1 MKETLDARRLCWLVL
16 VVLVAFAYFGGLE
29 APFVYDDKVEVIGN
43 ATIRVLDQWQAIAT
57 YNPSRLL
64 LILSYA
70 LNYHFAGLDPLPY
83 HVVNLAIHGLAVG
96 AALALAEAVGRL
108 ARHPRPLGAALIGV
122 GLWAV
127 HPMGAQAVTYI
138 TGRSES
144 LCALFCL
151 SSMGLW
157 ASALLDERATGKL
170 DLGARALAL
179 LAVAAALL
187 SKEVGL
193 VLPGA
198 LVALELLFPS
208 RGPGASGSASLLERL
223 RAVRWGSFLPLV
235 VLVVAAVLSHMHG
248 WTGGADAQG
257 GAGGLLSL
265 RFLPHEVDRPLGVQL
280 LTQAEVWLRYVGL
293 WLLPVGQ
300 TVFHVV
306 PDAVPGSLRATA
318 ALAGWF
324 TLVGVGAM
332 WGWRNRLV
340 GFALLCGAL
349 FLLPSS
355 SVAPLKESM
364 AEHRAYLLGL
374 FLSLALSWGL
384 SAPAGPRSRAL
395 ARRDRRVVQLGVFLL
410 GFLPLLT
417 AARQGVWASEALL
430 WKEATL
436 RAPNSAD
443 AWYGLGDAQRF
454 QGRFGPAMDAYR
466 RATDLDPSNLDA
478 WNNLGIARA
487 ELGDTDGA
495 ADAWRALLRRSPT
508 YCKAHNNLGFLA
520 LRQREWDMA
529 EVELSTTLAYCAD
542 NVLAHWGL
550 GNIYY
555 GPRRDPKK
563 AQYHYQ
569 RVLDLD
575 PDFDHAP
582 EIRQR
587 LLELTW

>member
-16 VVLVAFAYFGGLE
+16 AALVAFAYLSGLE
-29 APFVYDDKVEVIGN
+29 APFVYDDKVEVVGN

-70 LNYHFAGLDPLPY
+70 LNYHYAGLDPLPY

-96 AALALAEAVGRL
+96 AALAFAEAVGRL
-108 ARHPRPLGAALIGV
+108 AGHPRPLGAALIGV

-151 SSMGLW
+151 SSLGLW
-157 ASALLDERATGKL
+157 ASALLEERATGRL
-170 DLGARALAL
+170 DLGSRALAL
-179 LAVAAALL
+179 LAALAALL

-198 LVALELLFPS
+198 LAALELLFPS
-208 RGPGASGSASLLERL
+208 RGPGASGAASALDRL
-223 RAVRWGSFLPLV
+223 RALRWGAYAPLV
-235 VLVVAAVLSHMHG
+235 LLVVAAVLSHMHG
-248 WTGGADAQG
+248 WTGGVDAQG
-257 GAGGLLSL
+257 ASTSLLSL
-265 RFLPHEVDRPLGVQL
+265 RFLPHEVDRPLDVQL
-280 LTQAEVWLRYVGL
+280 LTQSEVWLRYVGL

-300 TVFHVV
+300 TVFHVI
-306 PDAVPGSLRATA
+306 PDAVPGSLRATV
-318 ALAGWF
+318 ALAGWL
-324 TLVGVGAM
+324 TLVGAGAI
-332 WGWRNRLV
+332 WGRRDPLV
-340 GFALLCGAL
+340 GLALLCGAL

-374 FLSLALSWGL
+374 FLSLALTWGL
-384 SAPAGPRSRAL
+384 SSRVGVTA
-395 ARRDRRVVQLGVFLL
+395 ARLPVRLGVFLL
-410 GFLPLLT
+410 GLLPFLT
-417 AARQGVWASEALL
+417 AARQEVWSSEVLL

-436 RAPNSAD
+436 RAPDSAV

-454 QGRFGPAMDAYR
+454 QGRFGPAMDAYQ
-466 RATDLDPSNLDA
+466 RAAELDPNNLDA

-487 ELGDTDGA
+487 ELGDADGA
-495 ADAWRALLRRSPT
+495 AEAWRALLRRSPT

-520 LRQREWDMA
+520 LRRREWDLA
-529 EVELSTTLAYCAD
+529 EVELSTTLAYCPD

-555 GPRRDPKK
+555 GPRRDPRQ
-563 AQYHYQ
+563 AQLHYQ

-575 PDFDHAP
+575 PDFEHAP

>member
-1 MKETLDARRLCWLVL
+1 MKETLDARRLCWLAL
-16 VVLVAFAYFGGLE
+16 ALLVAFAYLGGLE

-43 ATIRVLDQWQAIAT
+43 ATIRVLDRWQAIAT

-70 LNYHFAGLDPLPY
+70 LNYHFSELDPLPY

-96 AALALAEAVGRL
+96 AALAFAEAVGRL

-127 HPMGAQAVTYI
+127 HPMGTQAVTYI

-151 SSMGLW
+151 SSLGLW
-157 ASALLDERATGKL
+157 AGALLEERATGRL
-170 DLGARALAL
+170 DLGSRALAL
-179 LAVAAALL
+179 LAALAALL

-198 LVALELLFPS
+198 LLALELFFPS
-208 RGPGASGSASLLERL
+208 RGQGSVGPAPLSARL
-223 RAVRWGSFLPLV
+223 RALRWGLFLPLV
-235 VLVVAAVLSHMHG
+235 LLVVAAVLGHMHG
-248 WTGGADAQG
+248 WTGGDDAQKG
-257 GAGGLLSL
+257 SSSL
-265 RFLPHEVDRPLGVQL
+265 FDLPLLPHEVNRPLDVQL

-293 WLLPVGQ
+293 WLLPLGQ
-300 TVFHVV
+300 TVFHVI
-306 PDAVPGSLRATA
+306 PDAVPGSARATA
-318 ALAGWF
+318 ALAGW
-324 TLVGVGAM
+324 LVMIGAGAL
-332 WGWRNRLV
+332 WGRRRPLV

-349 FLLPSS
+349 FLIPSS

-374 FLSLALSWGL
+374 FLSLALCWGL
-384 SAPAGPRSRAL
+384 SAPAGPRPRERAL
-395 ARRDRRVVQLGVFLL
+395 RDRRMVQVGVFLL
-410 GFLPLLT
+410 GLLPFLT
-417 AARQGVWASEALL
+417 AARQQTWSSEVAL

-436 RAPNSAD
+436 RDPSSAD

-466 RATDLDPSNLDA
+466 RAADLNPDNLDA

-487 ELGDTDGA
+487 ELGDAEGA
-495 ADAWRALLRRSPT
+495 ADAWRTLLRHSPT

-520 LRQREWDMA
+520 LRRREWDLA
-529 EVELSTTLAYCAD
+529 EVELNTTLAYCAD

-555 GPRRDPKK
+555 GPRRDTQK
-563 AQYHYQ
+563 ALYHYQ

-575 PDFDHAP
+575 PDFEHAP